1 VQNRQ
6 IQATL
11 ATGEM
16 PSKDSVKTGHELLMR
31 WCAAT
36 ATAPNAIS
44 HPLFDAYVHTHAYVH
59 RVSRQRHNAPTR
71 YFLLLALDR
80 LAEHVRSN
88 IVQKMSKSTYVG
100 LQLDSWSSGGRHLT
114 ALCTSVPGAQFFAS
128 AHESWREDTAANSA
142 VAMDACTQQL
152 LGLSPVGTAA
162 KALPVSKVSGVT
174 LIRPT
179 SCLPL

>member
-1 VQNRQ
+1 MQRRHHHRIAAKLRGGVQNRQ

-36 ATAPNAIS
+36 ATAPNAVS
-44 HPLFDAYVHTHAYVH
+44 HPLFDAYAHH
-59 RVSRQRHNAPTR
+59 VSGQRHNAPTQ

-80 LAEHVRSN
+80 LAERVRSN

-100 LQLDSWSSGGRHLT
+100 LQLDSWSSGGQHLT
-114 ALCTSVPGAQFFAS
+114 ALCTSVPRFWLLCNTAS
-128 AHESWREDTAANSA
+128 R
-142 VAMDACTQQL
+142 
-152 LGLSPVGTAA
+152 
-162 KALPVSKVSGVT
+162 
-174 LIRPT
+174 
-179 SCLPL
+179 